1 LLRFRAIRWARGQSC
16 GILCEM
22 KGSPTTKGVPAVPQK
37 RQHGRG
43 TTVLRRSKP
52 VQRARNRKLH
62 AMLKRDGKPK
72 SGRCGEYV
80 YYMRQGRQC
89 WRHYVVPK
97 DPRTARQQLSRK
109 AFSAASRMWS
119 QDGPLTEAERDA
131 WYADGAKR
139 QSRRRLGQSGP
150 LTGQQDYVGR
160 NYAKERRRL
169 EMLLEPRQREVKST
183 GSRRHNPESAPQG
196 QQSQRV
202 PQSTWGTR
210 RGYAVPAPSLS
221 RVGRGYARKASG
233 RLMSPQVARS
243 QRLARST
250 WGRPQTN
257 TRVLP
262 VQRQREPGHS
272 RATGE
277 IGVLK
282 RSPKLR
288 KVRRNAPRLKL

>member
-1 LLRFRAIRWARGQSC
+1 
-16 GILCEM
+16 
-22 KGSPTTKGVPAVPQK
+22 
-37 RQHGRG
+37 
-43 TTVLRRSKP
+43 
-52 VQRARNRKLH
+52 
-62 AMLKRDGKPK
+62 MLKRDGKPK

-169 EMLLEPRQREVKST
+169 EMLLEPRNQEVKNTSSIRHVKLRP
-183 GSRRHNPESAPQG
+183 SRRRYNLVLFLAGH
-196 QQSQRV
+196 
-202 PQSTWGTR
+202 TC
-210 RGYAVPAPSLS
+210 
-221 RVGRGYARKASG
+221 SG
-233 RLMSPQVARS
+233 RL
-243 QRLARST
+243 L
-250 WGRPQTN
+250 WLGDFG
-257 TRVLP
+257 
-262 VQRQREPGHS
+262 QREHGGRLC
-272 RATGE
+272 RAAPARGE
-277 IGVLK
+277 
-282 RSPKLR
+282 
-288 KVRRNAPRLKL
+288 